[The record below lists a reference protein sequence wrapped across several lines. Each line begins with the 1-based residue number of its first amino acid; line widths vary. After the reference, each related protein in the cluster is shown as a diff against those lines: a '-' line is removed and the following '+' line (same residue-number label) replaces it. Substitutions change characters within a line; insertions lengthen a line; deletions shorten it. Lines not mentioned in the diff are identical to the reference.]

1 MTDEQSVIGKRRTSA
16 QIEQIVREFKSS
28 GLNITQFCQQQGL
41 RQGALYRYLKRLG
54 RENDRGGGAN
64 GLVAVEVAGKP
75 PIGGHA
81 GSCGLSVV
89 LANGRRIAVSAGF
102 DAATLQRLVQVL
114 EAM

>member
-1 MTDEQSVIGKRRTSA
+1 MTNEQSVIGKRRTSA
-16 QIEQIVREFKSS
+16 QIEQIVHEFKSS

-54 RENDRGGGAN
+54 RENV
-64 GLVAVEVAGKP
+64 LLAVEVAGQP

-89 LANGRRIAVSAGF
+89 LANGRRIAVSAVF